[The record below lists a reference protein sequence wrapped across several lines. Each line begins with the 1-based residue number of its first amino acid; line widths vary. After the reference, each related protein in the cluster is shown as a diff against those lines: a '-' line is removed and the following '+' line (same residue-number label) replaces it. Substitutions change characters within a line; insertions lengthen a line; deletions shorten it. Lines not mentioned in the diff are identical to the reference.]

1 MQKWQTRERNSENI
15 IEGFNRALSTFNI
28 PDRIERYTEEQLN
41 VLRQIIKLTNW
52 KCLEIG
58 CSGIARCHNNSTN
71 QIIYSHKE

>member
-41 VLRQIIKLTNW
+41 VLR
-52 KCLEIG
+52 
-58 CSGIARCHNNSTN
+58 
-71 QIIYSHKE
+71 